1 MIVFINSIYKK
12 QFLFGIIIII
22 IIIIIIDLEYEIG
35 PHV

>member
-22 IIIIIIDLEYEIG
+22 IIDLEYEIG

>member
-12 QFLFGIIIII
+12 KILFGII

>member
-12 QFLFGIIIII
+12 KILFGI